1 MKSLFTC
8 VFNSKKKRLANI
20 RKAGFLFLV
29 LLLLGGATKNF
40 ALGQVAPTITS
51 TPTLTVPY
59 GTPYKYSIAAT
70 TEGGSETTIT
80 APTLPSWLS
89 LTEDSG
95 DPPTQLDVVVDGASI
110 DMLSAV
116 AGDAEGNLYVITF
129 SRDIYKVS
137 PDGTGT
143 LWREGLASGSINSML
158 IVDDYLYISRP
169 YVSDNSITRIPLD
182 DPSAGEEIFASLPNG
197 VFALTNKDNFI
208 YAASLNPIYKIEKA
222 TGNKEE
228 YLSFTNGLSGEG
240 ISGLDIDSEDNL
252 YITTWNSVL
261 KYNETGLSPV
271 VSDLEGGQP
280 NAIVH
285 DDAGNF
291 YVGIY
296 SGGIRR
302 YTPDFSSYEEVST
315 DAVMGLS
322 YASGALA
329 YIVADLATLF
339 VLKPITALSGTPTKA
354 DIGEHTVIVQAANTV
369 GSTQQEFT
377 ITVTDETAPV
387 AETLLP
393 ADNAT
398 DVSRKTDLSITFDE
412 EVSLGTTGT
421 LTLLDGT
428 TTLKTYDLSIAE
440 DRDAFTLSEDNLT
453 LTLALSD
460 NLPATTT
467 VSVAISAG
475 FVQDGAGNDFE
486 GITAAS
492 GAWDFTTNNEAV
504 APTITSTPTLTVPYG
519 TPYKYNIAA
528 TTEGGLET
536 MFSATTMPSW
546 LNFSNEGAPQ
556 AVQLGNIPSGVVI
569 GAVTSDD
576 EGNIYTAAN
585 HGTTIYKI
593 APDGTTEEWCSDLTM
608 SSVYDL
614 CIANN
619 FLYIARF
626 GESTK
631 SVTRISLN
639 APSDGEETFI
649 SITGGVTGLAYKDGF
664 MYAIS
669 PTTSTNTV
677 NKIEISTKKM
687 EFLISVEG
695 SLNNGYSILDIDSD
709 GHLYFTSSYFDFVK
723 KYDGESVSTLIS
735 GLPSYVRGITHDD
748 EGNFYLG
755 LSTGIRK
762 YTPGFTSEE
771 VISETGNT
779 GGLTYTATGVLAYSI
794 SNTNQVY
801 TLQAGAVLSGTPTKA
816 DLGEHTVIVQAA
828 NTVGS
833 TQQEF
838 TITVTDETAP
848 VAETLLPA
856 DNATDVSRKTDL
868 SITFDEEV
876 SLGTTGTLT
885 LLDGT
890 TTLATYDLSV
900 AEDRNAF
907 TLSEDNLTLTLALND
922 NLPATTT
929 ISVAIS
935 AGFVQDGSGNDFEE
949 MTAASGAW
957 DFTTNN
963 EAVAPTIT
971 STPTL
976 TVPYGT
982 PYKYNIAAT
991 TEGGV
996 ETTITAPTLPS
1007 WLNFTDGSGG
1017 PSTKIDIIVDGNPL
1031 HYYGALTCD
1040 EMGNLYIISMDGTKI
1055 YKTSPDG
1062 TGVLWCEGLVA
1073 GDISSL
1079 HIANAYLYISRTNES
1094 TSSITRV
1101 PLDDPSAKEEIFAS
1115 ISGGVFGLTDK
1126 DRFIYAAAYSGDFI
1140 YQINEETKDEK
1151 IYLNFNDFGGSRS
1164 ISGLDIDSEDNL
1176 YIATTDNS
1184 IFKYNG
1190 TALSTVVTGIGL
1202 PLSIVHDDAG
1212 NFYVGMNPGGIRRY
1226 TPDFSSSEDVS
1237 SDPALFL
1244 TYVSGD
1250 LVYMSIDDNNTYILK
1265 ATTALSG
1272 TPTKADIGEH
1282 TVIVQAANTVGST
1295 QQEFTITVTDETAP
1309 VAETL
1314 LPADN
1319 ATEVSRKTDLS
1330 ITFDEEVS
1338 LGTTGTLT
1346 LLDGTTTLETYDLSV
1361 AEDRNAF
1368 TLSEDNLTLT
1378 LALSDNLPATTIVSV
1393 AISAGF
1399 VQDGAGN
1406 DFEEMTAASG
1416 AWDFTTNN
1424 EAVEPTIT
1432 STPTLTVP
1440 YGTPYKYSIAATTE
1454 GDVETTITAP
1464 TLPLWLSLT
1473 EDSGDPPTPLDVVV
1487 DGVSITGFSA
1497 VTGDAEGNLYVITT
1511 DGTKIYKVSPEGTG
1525 TLWCEDLVRGIGS
1538 VFSMLIVDNYL
1549 YIPRPYNSDNSIT
1562 RISLDDPSAGE
1573 EIFASLHAGEF
1584 PLTNK
1589 DNFIY
1594 AASSD
1599 TIYKIEKA
1607 TGNKEIYLSPAN
1619 GLSTDHVYGLVF
1631 DSEDNLYI
1639 IANYS
1644 VLKYNETGLSPVV
1657 SDLYNFPRSIA
1668 YDDAG
1673 NFYGGMDY
1681 GGIRRYTP
1689 DFSSYE
1695 EVSTD
1700 AVMGLSY
1707 ASGALAYISMDDD
1720 NIYILK
1726 ATMALSGTPTKA
1738 DLGEH
1743 TVIVQAAN
1751 EAGSTQQ
1758 EFTIMVTDET
1768 APVAENLLP
1777 ADNATDVSRKTDLSI
1792 TFDEE
1797 VSLGAT
1803 GTLTL
1808 LDGTTTLETYDLS
1821 VAEDRDAFTLS
1832 EDGLT
1837 LSLARTGA
1845 LPMGSTI
1852 SVEISAGFVQDGAGN
1867 DFEGITAASGA
1878 WDFTTDDQAVSPTIT
1893 STPTLTVPYGTPYK
1907 YNIEAT
1913 TDGNLETTITV
1924 PTLPSWLNFS
1934 EGSEEQ
1940 PTQLDVM
1947 VDGAPFSDFRVVA
1960 GDAEGNL
1967 YAVGLSSDEIEIYKI
1982 SPDGTGTL
1990 WCSGLAGGSVSS
2002 LLITN
2007 NYLYIPRSGE
2017 STNLITRIPLD
2028 NPSAGEAVFASITGD
2043 VTELANK
2050 GDFIYAANYG
2060 RSRIYE
2066 INKATGDKE
2075 VYLSSSNG
2083 LSGQPF
2089 GLDIDSEG
2097 NLYIATFTDGSV
2109 LKYNGTTLTTVISDL
2124 NLAISIVHD
2133 DAGNFYVLT
2142 GTEVLKYTSDF
2153 SSSEVVS
2160 SDNAFISLSY
2170 ASGTLAY
2177 VSYLEGEST
2186 IYVIKPT
2193 TVLSGTP
2200 TKADVGEHTVVV
2212 QAANTAGSTEQN
2224 FIINVVDEIAPV
2236 AETLLPADNAM
2247 KVSRKTGLSITFDE
2261 EVSLANIGTLTL
2273 MDEDNTL
2280 KTYDLS
2286 VAEDR
2291 DAFTLSADKL
2301 TLSLELSD
2309 NLPTFTTISVGV
2321 SPGFVKDESG
2331 NDFAGITAASGEWTF
2346 TTANL
2351 EPQTISF
2358 TEISDKTYGDASFT
2372 LGNATTD
2379 QGLTVTYT
2387 AADPTV
2393 VSITGNMA
2401 TILSAGTTTI
2411 TATQEGDGTTYDAAT
2426 PVEQNL
2432 LVNPKAITV
2441 TVDADQSK
2449 VYGAVDPA
2457 LTYDFTPALESGD
2470 EFSGEL
2476 MRNPGEDVD
2485 VYAIKRGTLSAGENY
2500 ELDFISANF
2509 SITAKPITV
2518 TADAGQNKVFGEKD
2532 PTFTYDVSPA
2542 LEDGDEFSG
2551 KLSRDPGEDA
2561 GTYSLTQGTLSA
2573 GSNYDLSF
2581 VGADF
2586 SITPTT
2592 ITVTADAN
2600 QSKIYGNADPVF
2612 TYNFSPALPGDGSF
2626 SGELSR
2632 ESGENAGTYAI
2643 TLGTLTAGENYN
2655 LNLVSADFSITPRKI
2670 AVTADFGQ
2678 SKIYGEADPTFTY
2691 AVSPGLV
2698 SGDTFSG
2705 ELSREPGENAGD
2717 YAITRGT
2724 LGAGSN
2730 YSIVFASNLFA
2741 IEKAA
2746 QTITFNEIPVK
2757 NTEDAGFMLDAIASS
2772 GLPVSYSYS
2781 YTSTSAPATVTSEGE
2796 VDLLLSGEIQITA
2809 SQDGNENYLAA
2820 ETVTRTLRVASSDA
2834 TIHELTIGD
2843 VVYDNPEEI
2852 IYYQIDCNDGALSV
2866 TLNYSTETNAS
2877 SSEDREFIVNAP
2889 VPGIYE
2895 ETINVTSEDE
2905 TKTETYRVVVEKMFP
2920 YEDIVVQKHNNIL
2933 LVNNNPET
2941 NGGYY
2946 FTEFNWYKDGEL
2958 IGTGQYYSA
2967 GSQSTDQLDENA
2979 NYSVEMTDEKGD
2991 VLHTCDFGVA
3001 LSDAFNLSVAP
3012 NPVRAGSTV
3021 IVTTTYND
3029 EMLSDRKITISNMQG
3044 TPVFQENSATNSSH
3058 ITLPSSMASGTYVVT
3073 TKAGGVE
3080 LSKKIIIQ

>member
-51 TPTLTVPY
+51 APTLTVPY
-59 GTPYKYSIAAT
+59 GTPYKYNIAAT

-95 DPPTQLDVVVDGASI
+95 DPPTQLDVVVDEAPI
-110 DMLSAV
+110 NMLSTV

-143 LWREGLASGSINSML
+143 LWREGLASASINSML
-158 IVDDYLYISRP
+158 IVDDYLYIPRL
-169 YVSDNSITRIPLD
+169 YVSGSSITRISLD
-182 DPSAGEEIFASLPNG
+182 DPSAGEEIFASLPVG
-197 VFALTNKDNFI
+197 AFVLTGKDNFI
-208 YAASLNPIYKIEKA
+208 YAASSDTIYKIEKA
-222 TGNKEE
+222 TGNKEI
-228 YLSFTNGLSGEG
+228 YLSPANGLSTDN
-240 ISGLDIDSEDNL
+240 IYGLDIDSEDNL
-252 YITTWNSVL
+252 YIITSNSVL
-261 KYNETGLSPV
+261 KYNGTGLSPV
-271 VSDLEGGQP
+271 ISDLEDEP
-280 NAIVH
+280 RAIVH

-291 YVGIY
+291 YVGMNL
-296 SGGIRR
+296 GGIRR
-302 YTPDFSSYEEVST
+302 YTPDFSSFEEVST
-315 DAVMGLS
+315 APVMGLS

-329 YIVADLATLF
+329 YIHAEFRTLYI
-339 VLKPITALSGTPTKA
+339 LKPITVLSGTPTKA
-354 DIGEHTVIVQAANTV
+354 DIGEHTVIVQAANEM

-398 DVSRKTDLSITFDE
+398 DVSRKTGLSITFDE

-428 TTLKTYDLSIAE
+428 TTLKTYDLSVAE
-440 DRDAFTLSEDNLT
+440 DRNAFTLSEDNLT

-556 AVQLGNIPSGVVI
+556 AVQLGNIPSGVQLV
-569 GAVTSDD
+569 AVTSDD

-585 HGTTIYKI
+585 YGTTIYKI
-593 APDGTTEEWCSDLTM
+593 APDGTTEEWYSGLTE
-608 SSVYDL
+608 SFVTDL
-614 CIANN
+614 CIANGY
-619 FLYIARF
+619 LYIP
-626 GESTK
+626 GSTI
-631 SVTRISLN
+631 TRIPLDN
-639 APSDGEETFI
+639 PSEGEETFM
-649 SITGGVTGLAYKDGF
+649 SITNGVTGLAYKDGF
-664 MYAIS
+664 MYTISSGSNAIY
-669 PTTSTNTV
+669 TIDIEAKNLKILTSLGDD
-677 NKIEISTKKM
+677 
-687 EFLISVEG
+687 FLI
-695 SLNNGYSILDIDSD
+695 NGYRSIDIDSD
-709 GHLYFTSSYFDFVK
+709 GHLYFTSFMGDFVK

-735 GLPSYVRGITHDD
+735 KLPSGVAGITHDD

-755 LSTGIRK
+755 LNPGIRK
-762 YTPGFTSEE
+762 YTPDFASEE
-771 VISETGNT
+771 VISETGKT
-779 GGLTYTATGVLAYSI
+779 GDLSYTAAGVLVYSI
-794 SNTNQVY
+794 FNTDRIY
-801 TLQAGAVLSGTPTKA
+801 TLQSGGAVLSGTPTKA
-816 DLGEHTVIVQAA
+816 DIGEHTVIVQAA

-856 DNATDVSRKTDL
+856 DNATDVSRKNDL

-876 SLGTTGTLT
+876 SLGATGTLT

-900 AEDRNAF
+900 AEDRDAF
-907 TLSEDNLTLTLALND
+907 TLSEDNLTLTLALSD
-922 NLPATTT
+922 NLPAITTV
-929 ISVAIS
+929 SVAIS
-935 AGFVQDGSGNDFEE
+935 AGFVQDGAGNDFEE
-949 MTAASGAW
+949 VTAASGAW

-1017 PSTKIDIIVDGNPL
+1017 PSTKIDIIVDGDPL

-1140 YQINEETKDEK
+1140 YQINKETGAKE

-1346 LLDGTTTLETYDLSV
+1346 LLDGTTILETYDLSV

-1934 EGSEEQ
+1934 EGSEGERSKI
-1940 PTQLDVM
+1940 DVTIE
-1947 VDGAPFSDFRVVA
+1947 GISNPQFSDA
-1960 GDAEGNL
+1960 IGDNEGNF
-1967 YAVGLSSDEIEIYKI
+1967 YACIDYDVLKIYKI

-1990 WCSGLAGGSVSS
+1990 WCEGLGDGTVYSMR
-2002 LLITN
+2002 IDN
-2007 NYLYIPRSGE
+2007 DYLYILKVLEDDDRI
-2017 STNLITRIPLD
+2017 ITRIRLD
-2028 NPSAGEAVFASITGD
+2028 NPSAGEQDFADIVGAVAMTDNG
-2043 VTELANK
+2043 N
-2050 GDFIYAANYG
+2050 FIYASN
-2060 RSRIYE
+2060 SSTIFRIDKRTG
-2066 INKATGDKE
+2066 NKDT
-2075 VYLSSSNG
+2075 YLSSSDW
-2083 LSGQPF
+2083 LPSYEF
-2089 GLDIDSEG
+2089 WGLDFDSEG
-2097 NLYIATFTDGSV
+2097 HLYIATNSGKSI
-2109 LKYNGTTLTTVISDL
+2109 LKYDGT
-2124 NLAISIVHD
+2124 NLFPVVSEMTNSPRLIVHD
-2133 DAGNFYVLT
+2133 DDGNFYVGMAAEEGLYR
-2142 GTEVLKYTSDF
+2142 YTPDF
-2153 SSSEVVS
+2153 SSSEQVS
-2160 SDNAFISLSY
+2160 PDPILSLSY
-2170 ASGTLAY
+2170 APGAPAY
-2177 VSYLEGEST
+2177 IKMGDDGF
-2186 IYVIKPT
+2186 YVINAST
-2193 TVLSGTP
+2193 SLSGTP
-2200 TKADVGEHTVVV
+2200 TRADVGEHAVVV

-2236 AETLLPADNAM
+2236 AETLLPADDATE
-2247 KVSRKTGLSITFDE
+2247 VSRRTGLSITFDE
-2261 EVSLANIGTLTL
+2261 EVSLGATGTLTL
-2273 MDEDNTL
+2273 LDGTTTL

-2286 VAEDR
+2286 IAEDR

-2301 TLSLELSD
+2301 TLSLALAD
-2309 NLPTFTTISVGV
+2309 NLPTFTTISVEV
-2321 SPGFVKDESG
+2321 SAGFVKDESD
-2331 NDFAGITAASGEWTF
+2331 NDFAGITEWTF

-2358 TEISDKTYGDASFT
+2358 TEISDKTFGDASFT
-2372 LGNATTD
+2372 LGDATTD

-2387 AADPTV
+2387 AADPTI

-2573 GSNYDLSF
+2573 GTNYDLSF

-2600 QSKIYGNADPVF
+2600 QNKIYGNADPVF

-2746 QTITFNEIPVK
+2746 QTITFNEVPVK

-2820 ETVTRTLRVASSDA
+2820 EPITRTLRVASSDA

-2895 ETINVTSEDE
+2895 ETIDITSEDE

>member
-29 LLLLGGATKNF
+29 LLLLYGATGNF

-59 GTPYKYSIAAT
+59 GTPYKYNIAAT

-95 DPPTQLDVVVDGASI
+95 DPPTQLDVVVDEAPI
-110 DMLSAV
+110 NMLSAV
-116 AGDAEGNLYVITF
+116 AGDAEGNLYVMTF

-158 IVDDYLYISRP
+158 IVDDYLYIPRP
-169 YVSDNSITRIPLD
+169 YISDNSITRIPLD
-182 DPSAGEEIFASLPNG
+182 NPSAGEEIFASLPVG
-197 VFALTNKDNFI
+197 AFALTSKDNFI
-208 YAASLNPIYKIEKA
+208 YAASSDTIYKIEKA
-222 TGNKEE
+222 TGNKEI
-228 YLSFTNGLSGEG
+228 YLSPANGLSGEG

-252 YITTWNSVL
+252 YITTSNSVL
-261 KYNETGLSPV
+261 KYNGTGLSPV
-271 VSDLEGGQP
+271 ASDLEDGQP

-329 YIVADLATLF
+329 YIVPDLATLF

-354 DIGEHTVIVQAANTV
+354 DIGEHTVIVQAANEV

-398 DVSRKTDLSITFDE
+398 EVSRKTDLAITFDE
-412 EVSLGTTGT
+412 EVSLGATGT
-421 LTLLDGT
+421 LTLLNGT
-428 TTLKTYDLSIAE
+428 TTLKTYDLSVAE
-440 DRDAFTLSEDNLT
+440 DRDAFTLSEDGLT
-453 LTLALSD
+453 LSLALAD

-467 VSVAISAG
+467 ISVAISAG

-486 GITAAS
+486 EMTAAS

-828 NTVGS
+828 NEVGS

-907 TLSEDNLTLTLALND
+907 TLSEDNLTLTLALSD

-929 ISVAIS
+929 VSVAIS

-996 ETTITAPTLPS
+996 ETTITAPTLPL

-1031 HYYGALTCD
+1031 LYFSALTCD
-1040 EMGNLYIISMDGTKI
+1040 EMGNLYFISMDGTKI

-1062 TGVLWCEGLVA
+1062 TGALWCEGLV
-1073 GDISSL
+1073 GGEVSSL
-1079 HIANAYLYISRTNES
+1079 HIANAYLYISRLNES

-1101 PLDDPSAKEEIFAS
+1101 PLDDPSAEEEIFAS

-1126 DRFIYAAAYSGDFI
+1126 DGFIYAAAYSGDFI
-1140 YQINEETKDEK
+1140 YKIKEETGDKG

-1176 YIATTDNS
+1176 YIATTDNNS
-1184 IFKYNG
+1184 ILKYDG

-1202 PLSIVHDDAG
+1202 PLSIVHDDDG
-1212 NFYVGMNPGGIRRY
+1212 NFYVGMNPEGIRKY

-1237 SDPALFL
+1237 SDPAKYL

-1250 LVYMSIDDNNTYILK
+1250 LVYMSTDDNNTYILK

-1272 TPTKADIGEH
+1272 TPTKADVGEH
-1282 TVIVQAANTVGST
+1282 TVVVQAANTAGST

-1346 LLDGTTTLETYDLSV
+1346 LLDGTTTLKTYDLSI

-1378 LALSDNLPATTIVSV
+1378 LALSDNLPATTTVSV
-1393 AISAGF
+1393 AISTGF

-1464 TLPLWLSLT
+1464 TLPSWLN
-1473 EDSGDPPTPLDVVV
+1473 
-1487 DGVSITGFSA
+1487 FSA
-1497 VTGDAEGNLYVITT
+1497 DGGTQVVQFGNIPSGVTLTGVTSDDEGNIYTITSDRET
-1511 DGTKIYKVSPEGTG
+1511 IYKIAPDGTTVEWYSGLT
-1525 TLWCEDLVRGIGS
+1525 RGN
-1538 VFSMLIVDNYL
+1538 VFDICIANGYL
-1549 YIPRPYNSDNSIT
+1549 YIPGSSIT
-1562 RISLDDPSAGE
+1562 RIPLDKPSDGEELFMDIPGGIYGLVYKDGFMYAINESIYEIEMPTKGLKTLTPVEGLPLGGMSGWKSLDIDSDGNLYY
-1573 EIFASLHAGEF
+1573 ASVSSGVVQKYNGSSTSTVISGLPTGVRCITHDDEG
-1584 PLTNK
+1584 
-1589 DNFIY
+1589 NF
-1594 AASSD
+1594 
-1599 TIYKIEKA
+1599 
-1607 TGNKEIYLSPAN
+1607 YL
-1619 GLSTDHVYGLVF
+1619 GLST
-1631 DSEDNLYI
+1631 
-1639 IANYS
+1639 
-1644 VLKYNETGLSPVV
+1644 
-1657 SDLYNFPRSIA
+1657 
-1668 YDDAG
+1668 
-1673 NFYGGMDY
+1673 
-1681 GGIRRYTP
+1681 GIRKYTP
-1689 DFSSYE
+1689 DFTSE
-1695 EVSTD
+1695 EVISETGIIGD
-1700 AVMGLSY
+1700 LTYTATGVLVYSIYQADQIYALQSGGAV
-1707 ASGALAYISMDDD
+1707 
-1720 NIYILK
+1720 
-1726 ATMALSGTPTKA
+1726 LSGTPTKA

-1743 TVIVQAAN
+1743 TVIVQATN
-1751 EAGSTQQ
+1751 TAGSTQQ

-1768 APVAENLLP
+1768 APVAETLLP

-1808 LDGTTTLETYDLS
+1808 LDGTTPLETYDLS

-1832 EDGLT
+1832 EDNLT
-1837 LSLARTGA
+1837 LTLARTGA
-1845 LPMGSTI
+1845 LPMSSTI

-1878 WDFTTDDQAVSPTIT
+1878 WDFTTDDQAVAPTIT

-1934 EGSEEQ
+1934 EGSEGERSKI
-1940 PTQLDVM
+1940 DVTIE
-1947 VDGAPFSDFRVVA
+1947 GISNPQFSDA
-1960 GDAEGNL
+1960 IGDNEGNF
-1967 YAVGLSSDEIEIYKI
+1967 YACIDYDVLKIYKI

-1990 WCSGLAGGSVSS
+1990 WCEGLGDGTVYSMR
-2002 LLITN
+2002 IDN
-2007 NYLYIPRSGE
+2007 DYLYILKVLEDDDRI
-2017 STNLITRIPLD
+2017 ITRIRLD
-2028 NPSAGEAVFASITGD
+2028 NPSAGEQDFADIVGAVAMTDNG
-2043 VTELANK
+2043 N
-2050 GDFIYAANYG
+2050 FIYASN
-2060 RSRIYE
+2060 SSTIFE
-2066 INKATGDKE
+2066 IDKRTGNKDT
-2075 VYLSSSNG
+2075 YLSSSDW
-2083 LSGQPF
+2083 LPSYEF
-2089 GLDIDSEG
+2089 WGLDFDSEG
-2097 NLYIATFTDGSV
+2097 HLYIATNSGKSI
-2109 LKYNGTTLTTVISDL
+2109 LKYDGT
-2124 NLAISIVHD
+2124 NLFPVVSEMTNSPRLIVHD
-2133 DAGNFYVLT
+2133 DDGNFYVGMAAEEGLYR
-2142 GTEVLKYTSDF
+2142 YTPDF
-2153 SSSEVVS
+2153 SSPEQVS
-2160 SDNAFISLSY
+2160 PDPILSLSY
-2170 ASGTLAY
+2170 APGAPAY
-2177 VSYLEGEST
+2177 IKMGDDGF
-2186 IYVIKPT
+2186 YVINAST
-2193 TVLSGTP
+2193 SLSGTP
-2200 TKADVGEHTVVV
+2200 TKADVGGNTVVV

-2236 AETLLPADNAM
+2236 AESLLPANNATE
-2247 KVSRKTGLSITFDE
+2247 VSRRTGLSITFDE
-2261 EVSLANIGTLTL
+2261 EVSLGATGTLTL
-2273 MDEDNTL
+2273 LDGTTTL

-2286 VAEDR
+2286 IAEDR
-2291 DAFTLSADKL
+2291 DAFTLSEDGL
-2301 TLSLELSD
+2301 TLSLALAD
-2309 NLPTFTTISVGV
+2309 NLPINSTISVEV
-2321 SPGFVKDESG
+2321 SAGFVKDESD
-2331 NDFAGITAASGEWTF
+2331 NAFAGITEWTF

-2358 TEISDKTYGDASFT
+2358 AEISDKTFGDASFT
-2372 LGNATTD
+2372 LGDATTD

-2387 AADPTV
+2387 AADPTI

-2441 TVDADQSK
+2441 TVDADQGK

-2518 TADAGQNKVFGEKD
+2518 TADAGQSKVFGEKD

-2573 GSNYDLSF
+2573 GTNYDLSF

-2586 SITPTT
+2586 SIIPTT

-2820 ETVTRTLRVASSDA
+2820 EPITRTLRVASSDA